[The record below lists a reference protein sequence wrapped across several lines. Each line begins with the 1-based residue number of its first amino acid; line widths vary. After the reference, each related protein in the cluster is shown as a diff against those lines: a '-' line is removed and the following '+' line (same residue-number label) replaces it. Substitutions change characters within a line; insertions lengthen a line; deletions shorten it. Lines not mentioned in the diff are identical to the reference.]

1 MLAWGI
7 LREPAFFFQAF
18 VPPALH
24 SALWTSALCAGGN
37 TPPQGE
43 MMGGSLT
50 WFTTWLCEHS
60 WGTWCS
66 LTWLCFLYLLLLLN
80 RCYMTVTY
88 CHSTMEVWSGSPEA
102 AFHRQ
107 YWPHISI
114 MVLFTVVRRSTLC
127 DMDSHALQKVCGREE
142 WPKTSWTASLSQAR
156 LGRDLSKNFVLIA
169 GGRKMGNP
177 AVWLQSFNEW
187 AHKELCLF
195 WNPSLSRQP
204 VCSQVP
210 LV

>member
-1 MLAWGI
+1 
-7 LREPAFFFQAF
+7 
-18 VPPALH
+18 
-24 SALWTSALCAGGN
+24 
-37 TPPQGE
+37 

-80 RCYMTVTY
+80 CCYMTVT
-88 CHSTMEVWSGSPEA
+88 A
-102 AFHRQ
+102 
-107 YWPHISI
+107 
-114 MVLFTVVRRSTLC
+114 
-127 DMDSHALQKVCGREE
+127 
-142 WPKTSWTASLSQAR
+142 TASWRYGQDLQRLLSTASIGHTFPSWSFLPWYEEVPCVTRTLMLYKRFVEGRSGRKPLGQLLFPR
-156 LGRDLSKNFVLIA
+156 PWLGRDLSKNFVLIA
-169 GGRKMGNP
+169 GGCKMGNP
-177 AVWLQSFNEW
+177 AVWLQSFNER

-195 WNPSLSRQP
+195 WNPSLSQQP